1 MVVGL
6 VCCCDLGRNAITLG
20 TEGPGL
26 ERRVRTAG
34 RNARSGSMLARS
46 GRTVLWS
53 LRTVLWSQ

>member
-6 VCCCDLGRNAITLG
+6 VCCSDLGRNAITLG

-46 GRTVLWS
+46 
-53 LRTVLWSQ
+53 LRTVLRSQ